1 MEEGSGLWVEMG
13 VGLHVCGGVGAMH
26 VFAKVGGGVEKKIF
40 SLSLRPPPPL
50 FAVACLHTGGVQRGC
65 K

>member
-26 VFAKVGGGVEKKIF
+26 VFAKVGGG
-40 SLSLRPPPPL
+40 
-50 FAVACLHTGGVQRGC
+50 G
-65 K
+65 